1 MSLFSHSRVFDSRYQ
16 VYLEEIDL
24 QGVVYH
30 VNYLKYLDRAR
41 ADYLLSLGFP
51 VQTMIMEQG
60 INLVVSSLTIN
71 YLRSAQLGDEVR
83 VRTRTENIRG
93 ASMIFEQEI
102 WNQDLSI
109 CFAKASVKLACV
121 DSKFKPIPMPIELKR
136 GLESGR

>member
-1 MSLFSHSRVFDSRYQ
+1 MSLFAHSPVFDCRYQ

-51 VQTMIMEQG
+51 VQTMIKDQG
-60 INLVVSSLTIN
+60 INLVVSELTIK

-83 VRTRTENIRG
+83 VRTRTNALRG

-102 WNQDLSI
+102 WNPDLSI
-109 CFAKASVKLACV
+109 CFAKANVKLACV
-121 DSKFKPIPMPIELKR
+121 DNKFKPIPMPIDLKR
-136 GLESGR
+136 ELESGR